1 MAEFNKVD
9 RGRPLGVIGTMSSMI
24 STPSEIVVSKLE
36 FSPVKLL
43 DNGGKSVNIRYEGRN
58 IMVETPSLNV
68 PYGVNVFDKTPG
80 APPKFSVDLS
90 LGGASDNDQ
99 IQALQTFLEAFDER
113 MVDAGVD
120 NAKNWFK
127 MGNPSREVIKA
138 FYSPLVKVSLDKTG
152 APKPYPP
159 TFKLALRKKFLPKGS
174 ASAPAPPPDVSS
186 NTKSFDTKFYNG
198 MEKDEKGQVSEFAA
212 GSTLED
218 VISKRTK
225 VTAIIQCT
233 GVWFAG
239 GKFGTTWKAAQLRV
253 DSQPEQI
260 RGPAFRSD
268 APDIRAFV
276 AKATAAPAAPAL
288 VAAPSA
294 GAGAGYGGYDEDEE
308 EEDEE
313 QEEEAAVAA
322 PAPAPAPA
330 PKKAA
335 AAPVFTEE
343 QVTEPVAVP
352 VKVKVA
358 GTTTK
363 KVPKKSTA

>member
-1 MAEFNKVD
+1 
-9 RGRPLGVIGTMSSMI
+9 
-24 STPSEIVVSKLE
+24 
-36 FSPVKLL
+36 
-43 DNGGKSVNIRYEGRN
+43 
-58 IMVETPSLNV
+58 
-68 PYGVNVFDKTPG
+68 
-80 APPKFSVDLS
+80 
-90 LGGASDNDQ
+90 
-99 IQALQTFLEAFDER
+99 
-113 MVDAGVD
+113 
-120 NAKNWFK
+120 
-127 MGNPSREVIKA
+127 
-138 FYSPLVKVSLDKTG
+138 
-152 APKPYPP
+152 
-159 TFKLALRKKFLPKGS
+159 
-174 ASAPAPPPDVSS
+174 
-186 NTKSFDTKFYNG
+186 
-198 MEKDEKGQVSEFAA
+198 MEKDERGQVSEFPA

-218 VISKRTK
+218 VLSKRTK

-294 GAGAGYGGYDEDEE
+294 GAGAGAGAGYGGYDEEE
-308 EEDEE
+308 EEDDENEE

-330 PKKAA
+330 PKQAV